1 VRATIDT
8 LGLDTARPCSL
19 RKAAIDTI
27 VDVVLA
33 DADVSGAARAE
44 LLRLSRPDAN
54 GKWSPFVTAITQALQ
69 QLL

>member
-1 VRATIDT
+1 MRATIDT